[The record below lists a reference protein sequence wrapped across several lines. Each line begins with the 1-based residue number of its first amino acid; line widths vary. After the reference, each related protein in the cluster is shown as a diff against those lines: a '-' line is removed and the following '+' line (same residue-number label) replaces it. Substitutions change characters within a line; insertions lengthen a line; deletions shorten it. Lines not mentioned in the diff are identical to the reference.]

1 MKKFFIISVLA
12 ALFGLTSCTGFGDDI
27 VGRWEGTKMSMDV
40 DGTYIEIPLEQQ
52 GMSLEFTFKSNG
64 NGTMVQT
71 IDGER
76 VSGDFTYTL
85 NGSRLTISSDGESM
99 SFPVTIDGDDMIMEW
114 SEEMLGTD
122 YPVNLHFIRK

>member
-1 MKKFFIISVLA
+1 
-12 ALFGLTSCTGFGDDI
+12 
-27 VGRWEGTKMSMDV
+27 MSMNV
-40 DGTYIEIPLEQQ
+40 GGTYIEIPLEQQ

-114 SEEMLGTD
+114 SKEMLDTD